1 MKNQKIDAEKN
12 QNTKLLNKEESA
24 VKQNKVIDYISIDEQ
39 LNLLAEIIIDQLI
52 REQNEKMRSRKSKQ
66 SLKKSWSPNFVKKI
80 TG

>member
-52 REQNEKMRSRKSKQ
+52 REQNEKCEAAKANR
-66 SLKKSWSPNFVKKI
+66 V
-80 TG
+80 